1 MIKKRY
7 LLFLILPIMLLSTYT
22 SAHAASKNNFDN
34 DATVGNRNNLFYG
47 PTIGDP
53 DLTSFPFTSTP
64 SSVGF
69 NQLFPLNGRLNGYL
83 GEIPHSFE
91 KDKDFENLPIQKSD
105 KINGAKRGWQQD
117 NGIKKDKLDPDSDDY
132 HINSI
137 REQKLGN
144 TSGASSIGFQISK
157 GFSSIMLQLL
167 KLETFIK
174 SLDLSTIIS
183 NTVGKDISN
192 AFVKLFLVD
201 KDKNGAIKSISP
213 FFILLMAMSIF
224 GIVGATTQAIRGG
237 KSGRYV
243 FEELGFWLLA
253 AFVFAMATNYSAQ
266 SQLTKTGITTATSI
280 TNSISSV
287 ASDSSFLFKVS
298 DDKHPKTALDVTQY
312 NLLQQTSYEISIE
325 TQFGIPASQLYITDS
340 NGKYS
345 NNFGRDYQKAINET
359 FKNVSSE
366 KANFQVSTD
375 NGSNYVNNLGYYWIA
390 ASSETDEKKPFSI
403 DSGYLSIN
411 SSTPDRRLYVID
423 FLENA
428 KRYATQNKEKNVITR
443 INTIEKSLQSPRY
456 GSGTFGYLIAGVQ
469 YGLMFWALIPVV
481 MLLSIGNVIISTGIF
496 GLPVLPGLILFK
508 KTRKIAKQAALV
520 YLMAFFRLVA
530 GIALFGLLY
539 SIVTLLNSTGM
550 GGRLFAIIFILA
562 FQGVVPYILSEIN
575 HFAGRYERNVPIIN
589 NIDRGMNRMLN
600 NKYFNGPGY
609 GINNR
614 IKKRRSKRDEKNR
627 KEAAK
632 TSSERSKN
640 KDLNDEVKNSENL
653 FRNSSGESASERD
666 KSKNVVNDFTPL
678 TDEEMSKMNVTN
690 SDGKIWVR
698 DSKGNIIERD
708 LSEKSKDA
716 LNASEDSNS
725 GIKEANINRRRTAN
739 VASRLVRTRGKDEN
753 KEEEY
758 LKKLASSEHLTDEE
772 KEKLELINA
781 QLGKNRMKM
790 QNLNGNKSLKLEK
803 SIDKLKRSKQYQSM
817 TDEEKQLAER
827 ELINTAYNISSKPS
841 DVYNERTDKMNS
853 KRYKFITSKDS
864 KQHFQNNL
872 EEKAKRTKNVNSLMD
887 SNRKLEEE
895 RDRILMA
902 GAYRSKESKSN
913 YSEESRTASSGR
925 NIRINGEVPS
935 SSGTRK
941 PSNGSPI
948 ILNGVNPSR
957 SKSKS
962 ESTPS
967 FQIRKPEVKT
977 PKGGKGGSGIV
988 FRDDTPISSARDSRK
1003 LKAQHLSINGS
1014 IARNTS
1020 KPSKSRK
1027 PTRKSSSVS
1036 TKRKS
1041 PSTSSSSR
1049 RK

>member
-1 MIKKRY
+1 
-7 LLFLILPIMLLSTYT
+7 
-22 SAHAASKNNFDN
+22 
-34 DATVGNRNNLFYG
+34 
-47 PTIGDP
+47 
-53 DLTSFPFTSTP
+53 
-64 SSVGF
+64 
-69 NQLFPLNGRLNGYL
+69 
-83 GEIPHSFE
+83 
-91 KDKDFENLPIQKSD
+91 
-105 KINGAKRGWQQD
+105 
-117 NGIKKDKLDPDSDDY
+117 
-132 HINSI
+132 
-137 REQKLGN
+137 
-144 TSGASSIGFQISK
+144 
-157 GFSSIMLQLL
+157 
-167 KLETFIK
+167 
-174 SLDLSTIIS
+174 
-183 NTVGKDISN
+183 
-192 AFVKLFLVD
+192 
-201 KDKNGAIKSISP
+201 
-213 FFILLMAMSIF
+213 
-224 GIVGATTQAIRGG
+224 
-237 KSGRYV
+237 
-243 FEELGFWLLA
+243 
-253 AFVFAMATNYSAQ
+253 
-266 SQLTKTGITTATSI
+266 
-280 TNSISSV
+280 
-287 ASDSSFLFKVS
+287 
-298 DDKHPKTALDVTQY
+298 
-312 NLLQQTSYEISIE
+312 
-325 TQFGIPASQLYITDS
+325 
-340 NGKYS
+340 
-345 NNFGRDYQKAINET
+345 
-359 FKNVSSE
+359 
-366 KANFQVSTD
+366 
-375 NGSNYVNNLGYYWIA
+375 
-390 ASSETDEKKPFSI
+390 
-403 DSGYLSIN
+403 
-411 SSTPDRRLYVID
+411 
-423 FLENA
+423 
-428 KRYATQNKEKNVITR
+428 
-443 INTIEKSLQSPRY
+443 
-456 GSGTFGYLIAGVQ
+456 
-469 YGLMFWALIPVV
+469 
-481 MLLSIGNVIISTGIF
+481 
-496 GLPVLPGLILFK
+496 
-508 KTRKIAKQAALV
+508 
-520 YLMAFFRLVA
+520 
-530 GIALFGLLY
+530 
-539 SIVTLLNSTGM
+539 
-550 GGRLFAIIFILA
+550 
-562 FQGVVPYILSEIN
+562 
-575 HFAGRYERNVPIIN
+575 
-589 NIDRGMNRMLN
+589 
-600 NKYFNGPGY
+600 
-609 GINNR
+609 
-614 IKKRRSKRDEKNR
+614 
-627 KEAAK
+627 
-632 TSSERSKN
+632 
-640 KDLNDEVKNSENL
+640 
-653 FRNSSGESASERD
+653 
-666 KSKNVVNDFTPL
+666 
-678 TDEEMSKMNVTN
+678 MSKMNVTN

>member
-1 MIKKRY
+1 M
-7 LLFLILPIMLLSTYT
+7 TVT
-22 SAHAASKNNFDN
+22 SAHAASKNNFD
-34 DATVGNRNNLFYG
+34 DGATVGNKNNLFYG

-69 NQLFPLNGRLNGYL
+69 NQLFPLNGRLNGYI
-83 GEIPHSFE
+83 GEIPYSF
-91 KDKDFENLPIQKSD
+91 KNDKDFENLPIQKSD
-105 KINGAKRGWQQD
+105 KINGSKRGWQQD
-117 NGIKKDKLDPDSDDY
+117 NGIKKDKLDPNYDDY

-137 REQKLGN
+137 REQKFGS
-144 TSGASSIGFQISK
+144 TSGLNSIGFQISK
-157 GFSSIMLQLL
+157 GFSNIMLQLL

-201 KDKNGAIKSISP
+201 KDNNGAIKSISP

-266 SQLTKTGITTATSI
+266 SQLTKTGVTTATSI
-280 TNSISSV
+280 TNSIASV

-298 DDKHPKTALDVTQY
+298 DDKHPKTSLDVTQY
-312 NLLQQTSYEISIE
+312 NLLQQTSYEIAIE
-325 TQFGIPASQLYITDS
+325 TQFGTPSSQLYITDS

-345 NNFGRDYQKAINET
+345 DNFGRDYQKAINET

-366 KANFQVSTD
+366 NANFQVSTD

-390 ASSETDEKKPFSI
+390 ASSETNEKKPFSI
-403 DSGYLSIN
+403 DSGYLTIN

-428 KRYATQNKEKNVITR
+428 KRYATQNKEKNVIAR

-456 GSGTFGYLIAGVQ
+456 GSGTFGYLIASVQ
-469 YGLMFWALIPVV
+469 YVLMFWALIPVV
-481 MLLSIGNVIISTGIF
+481 MLLSIGNVIISIGIF
-496 GLPVLPGLILFK
+496 GLPILPGLILFK

-539 SIVTLLNSTGM
+539 AIVTLLNSTGM
-550 GGRLFAIIFILA
+550 AGRLFAIIFILA

-575 HFAGRYERNVPIIN
+575 NFAGRYERNVPIIN

-614 IKKRRSKRDEKNR
+614 IKKRIGKRNDKNR
-627 KEAAK
+627 NEAAK

-653 FRNSSGESASERD
+653 FRNSSGELASERD
-666 KSKNVVNDFTPL
+666 KSKNSVNDFIPL
-678 TDEEMSKMNVTN
+678 TDEEMSKMDIAN

-708 LSEKSKDA
+708 SSEKSKDS
-716 LNASEDSNS
+716 SEDSNS
-725 GIKEANINRRRTAN
+725 GIKESNINRRRAAN
-739 VASRLVRTRGKDEN
+739 VSSRLVRTRGKDEN
-753 KEEEY
+753 KDQEY
-758 LKKLASSEHLTDEE
+758 LKKPVSSEHLTDEE
-772 KEKLELINA
+772 KGRPELINE

-790 QNLNGNKSLKLEK
+790 QNLNGNKSLKLYK
-803 SIDKLKRSKQYQSM
+803 NIDKLKRSKQYQSM
-817 TDEEKQLAER
+817 TDQEKQLAER
-827 ELINTAYNISSKPS
+827 ELINTAYNISNKPS
-841 DVYNERTDKMNS
+841 DVYDERADKMNS
-853 KRYKFITSKDS
+853 KRYTFIASKDS
-864 KQHFQNNL
+864 KQHFQNNV
-872 EEKAKRTKNVNSLMD
+872 EEKAKRTKNINSLMD
-887 SNRKLEEE
+887 SNRKMEEE
-895 RDRILMA
+895 RDKILLA
-902 GAYRSKESKSN
+902 GMSRSKESKFS
-913 YSEESRTASSGR
+913 SLGESKMGSSGG
-925 NIRINGEVPS
+925 NVKINRDIPN
-935 SSGTRK
+935 SSGRK

-948 ILNGVNPSR
+948 IVNGVNPTR
-957 SKSKS
+957 SSS
-962 ESTPS
+962 S
-967 FQIRKPEVKT
+967 

-1003 LKAQHLSINGS
+1003 LKAQHLSINSS
-1014 IARNTS
+1014 IAKNTP
-1020 KPSKSRK
+1020 KTSKSRK
-1027 PTRKSSSVS
+1027 PSRKSSSVS
-1036 TKRKS
+1036 TRRKG
-1041 PSTSSSSR
+1041 PSTSSSSG